1 MKLNEIREIVK
12 PESELEKRIISDP
25 EFIEG
30 AGYGKPRPGHPEGQ
44 VIYHIREVLAN
55 VDKKPEMREN
65 LRLIALIHDTF
76 KYKVDQNK
84 PKSGENHHAMIARR
98 FAEKF
103 VQIPKDVLDVIELH
117 DEAYNAWQQGG
128 RKGNWYKA
136 EERAGAL
143 MKRLATH
150 DRGNLYCAFYLCDN
164 ETGDKEQ
171 DNYEWFYNFYCKYV
185 VENLW

>member
-1 MKLNEIREIVK
+1 MKLEAIREIVK

-55 VDKKPEMREN
+55 VEKHPEMRTN

-76 KYKVDQNK
+76 KNKVDQTK

-103 VQIPKDVLDVIELH
+103 IQIPSDVFDVIELH

-128 RKGNWYKA
+128 RKNNWYKA
-136 EERAGAL
+136 EERATVL
-143 MKRLATH
+143 LKRLGTQ
-150 DRGNLYCAFYLCDN
+150 DRINLYMAFYKCDN

-171 DNYEWFYNFYCKYV
+171 DNYEWFYTFLCRCIEEGV
-185 VENLW
+185 V

>member
-1 MKLNEIREIVK
+1 MKLQEIREILK
-12 PESELEKRIISDP
+12 PETELEKRIVTDA

-30 AGYGKPRPGHPEGQ
+30 VAYGKSRPGHPEGK
-44 VIYHIREVLAN
+44 VIYHIREVLDN
-55 VDKKPEMREN
+55 IEKYSEMREN

-76 KYKVDQNK
+76 KYKVDQTK

-103 VQIPKDVLDVIELH
+103 IQIPQDVLDVIELH

-136 EERAGAL
+136 EERATSLIKKLG
-143 MKRLATH
+143 TS
-150 DRGNLYCAFYLCDN
+150 DRIKLYVAFYKCDN

-171 DNYEWFYNFYCKYV
+171 DNYEWFYDFLRKCS
-185 VENLW
+185 